1 MRLRDLISTPPEM
14 CGSHISIAQAAR
26 EMASAGV
33 GSMGVIEEGRFA
45 GIITERDVLEAVAR
59 GFDIES
65 EPVRCCMTRN
75 PDVFSPDTDVHRA
88 ATRVNVNRM
97 QARTSG
103 HGRHGMTWGKAGKPT
118 PADRSVDRR
127 PQSKIDIR

>member
-1 MRLRDLISTPPEM
+1 MRLRDLISTPPET
-14 CGSHISIAQAAR
+14 CGSHISIAQAAK

-45 GIITERDVLEAVAR
+45 GIITERDVLEAVAG
-59 GFDIES
+59 GFDVES

-88 ATRVNVNRM
+88 ATFLLETGYRHLPVVEDELLGILSIRDVLVGVIDPGRV
-97 QARTSG
+97 
-103 HGRHGMTWGKAGKPT
+103 
-118 PADRSVDRR
+118 
-127 PQSKIDIR
+127 IDVP

>member
-88 ATRVNVNRM
+88 ATFLLETGYRHLPVVEDELLGILSIRDVLVGVLDPGRV
-97 QARTSG
+97 
-103 HGRHGMTWGKAGKPT
+103 
-118 PADRSVDRR
+118 
-127 PQSKIDIR
+127 IDVQ